1 LYPEFNLFDCDRRTC
16 VKRRSFAAKSTS
28 PESVCSSARTNAPS
42 KVVCRYPRL
51 RATEVKG
58 RSLLAA
64 ELQDASTGPVAPPP
78 AQILQAQQNSLTPDP
93 LTIAFAGSF
102 VLAGISLFANQALAD
117 DQIDSDSTQVD
128 PRLREWDASVKDRNA
143 PTVRRA
149 WRKAQCSSW
158 CELVESASL
167 SRGVTCHSEFESG

>member
-1 LYPEFNLFDCDRRTC
+1 LRT
-16 VKRRSFAAKSTS
+16 
-28 PESVCSSARTNAPS
+28 
-42 KVVCRYPRL
+42 
-51 RATEVKG
+51 TEVKG

-102 VLAGISLFANQALAD
+102 VLAGISLFVNQALAD

-128 PRLREWDASVKDRNA
+128 PRLREWDASVPDFQDA
-143 PTVRRA
+143 AGAGST
-149 WRKAQCSSW
+149 Q
-158 CELVESASL
+158 
-167 SRGVTCHSEFESG
+167 